1 MKFYNRTKEI
11 DQLRRIKSMAY
22 TDHSKLTVLTGRRR
36 IGKTSLIL
44 NALSE
49 ETMVYFFVSRK
60 SEADLC
66 AGFCVEIEKKIAA
79 FVPKMDTFIALFR
92 FLMEQGKT
100 QKFTLVID
108 EFQEFI
114 NINASIYSEIQ
125 NYWDQ
130 YRTQTNIN
138 FIVSGSIYSLMTKIF
153 QDKREPLFGRADA
166 MIKLMPFTTEV
177 LKEIMNDYKSDYT
190 PDELLALYTFTGGI
204 PKYVELLVD
213 NKALRIS
220 KMINY
225 ICQSDSPFIDEG
237 KNLLI
242 QEFGKKY
249 GNYFSILDAISS
261 GLNTQAQIEVFMGEK
276 SIGGQLSKLETVY
289 EVIIKQRPLFA
300 KKGSQ
305 TVRYEVSDNF
315 LRFWFRYIERNRSL
329 VEIGNYE
336 GLSKL
341 IINDYPTYSGK
352 SLELFFKQKFQESM
366 AYRAIG
372 SWWEP
377 KGDQNE
383 VDIVAITLD
392 NKKAIVAEVKRQK
405 KNFNPQLL
413 ERKIQVLKTK
423 ILNNYTIESVCLDL
437 EEM

>member
-11 DQLRRIKSMAY
+11 ADLQRIRELSY
-22 TDHSKLTVLTGRRR
+22 NDHSKLTVLTGRRR

-44 NALSE
+44 NALKD
-49 ETMVYFFVSRK
+49 ETIVYLFVSRK

-66 AGFCVEIEKKIAA
+66 KGFCSEIEKRLSV
-79 FVPKMDTFIALFR
+79 FVPKMNSFIEVFR
-92 FLMEQGKT
+92 FLLEQGKAK
-100 QKFTLVID
+100 KFSLVID

-114 NINASIYSEIQ
+114 NINESIYSEIQ

-130 YRTQTNIN
+130 YRTTTHIN
-138 FIVSGSIYSLMTKIF
+138 FIVSGSVYSLMIKIF
-153 QDKREPLFGRADA
+153 QDKKEPLFGRADA
-166 MIKLMPFTTEV
+166 MMKLTPFTTSV
-177 LKEIMNDYKSDYT
+177 LKEIMSDYKPDYT
-190 PDELLALYTFTGGI
+190 NDELLALYTYTGGV

-213 NKALRIS
+213 NKALTIH
-220 KMINY
+220 KMIKY

-237 KNLLI
+237 RNLLI

-261 GLNTQAQIEVFMGEK
+261 GMNTQSQIEAFMGEK
-276 SIGGQLSKLETVY
+276 SIGGQLNKLETIY
-289 EVIIKQRPLFA
+289 EVIKKQRPLFA
-300 KKGSQ
+300 KEGSQ

-315 LRFWFRYIERNRSL
+315 LRFWFRYIERNRTL
-329 VEIGNYE
+329 IELGNYE

-341 IINDYPTYSGK
+341 INDDYPTYSGK
-352 SLELFFKQKFQESM
+352 TLELYFKQKLQESFE
-366 AYRAIG
+366 YRAIG

-392 NKKAIVAEVKRQK
+392 NKKALVAEVKRQK
-405 KNFNPQLL
+405 KNFKPQLL
-413 ERKIQVLKTK
+413 ESKVEVLKNK
-423 ILNNYTIESVCLDL
+423 VLSKYEINSLCLDI
-437 EEM
+437 EDM

>member
-11 DQLRRIKSMAY
+11 AELQRIKEMAY
-22 TDHSKLTVLTGRRR
+22 NDHSKLTVLTGRRR

-44 NALSE
+44 NALKE
-49 ETMVYFFVSRK
+49 ETIVYLFVSRK

-66 AGFCVEIEKKIAA
+66 NSFCSEIEKQLSV
-79 FVPKMDTFIALFR
+79 FVPKMDSFIEVFR
-92 FLMEQGKT
+92 FLLEQGKNQT
-100 QKFTLVID
+100 FTLVID

-114 NINASIYSEIQ
+114 NINESIYSDIQ

-130 YRTQTNIN
+130 YRVATHVN

-153 QDKREPLFGRADA
+153 QDKKEPLFGRADA
-166 MIKLMPFTTEV
+166 MMKLTPFTTTV
-177 LKEIMNDYKSDYT
+177 LKEVMKDYKPDYT
-190 PDELLALYTFTGGI
+190 NDELLALYTYTGGV

-213 NKALRIS
+213 NKALSIP
-220 KMINY
+220 KMIKY
-225 ICQSDSPFIDEG
+225 VCQSDSPFIDEG
-237 KNLLI
+237 RNLLI

-261 GLNTQAQIEVFMGEK
+261 GINTQSHIEAFMGEK

-289 EVIIKQRPLFA
+289 EVIKKQRPIFA
-300 KKGSQ
+300 KEGSQ

-329 VEIGNYE
+329 IELGNYE

-341 IINDYPTYSGK
+341 ISDDYPTYSGK
-352 SLELFFKQKFQESM
+352 TLELYFKQKLQENSE
-366 AYRAIG
+366 YRAIG
-372 SWWEP
+372 SWWKP

-383 VDIVAITLD
+383 IDIVAITLD
-392 NKKAIVAEVKRQK
+392 NKKALVAEVKRQR
-405 KNFNPQLL
+405 KNFKPQIL
-413 ERKIQVLKTK
+413 ESKIEMLKNKVLSK
-423 ILNNYTIESVCLDL
+423 YTIDSVCLDITD
-437 EEM
+437 M

>member
-11 DQLRRIKSMAY
+11 AELQRIKEMAY
-22 TDHSKLTVLTGRRR
+22 NDHSKLTVITGRRR

-44 NALSE
+44 NALKDDLI
-49 ETMVYFFVSRK
+49 VYLFVSRK

-66 AGFCVEIEKKIAA
+66 GSFCAEIERQLAV
-79 FVPKMDTFIALFR
+79 FVPKMDSFIEVFR
-92 FLMEQGKT
+92 FLLEQAKN

-114 NINASIYSEIQ
+114 NINESIYSEIQ

-130 YRTQTNIN
+130 YRTITKMN

-153 QDKREPLFGRADA
+153 QDNKEPLFGRADA
-166 MIKLMPFTTEV
+166 MMKLSPFTTAV
-177 LKEIMNDYKSDYT
+177 LKEIMSDYKPDYT
-190 PDELLALYTFTGGI
+190 NDELLAIYTYTGGV

-213 NKALRIS
+213 NKALTIP
-220 KMINY
+220 KMIKY

-237 KNLLI
+237 RNLLI

-261 GLNTQAQIEVFMGEK
+261 GINTQSQIEAFMGEK

-289 EVIIKQRPLFA
+289 EVIKKQRPIFA
-300 KKGSQ
+300 KEGSQ

-315 LRFWFRYIERNRSL
+315 LRFWFRYIERNRML
-329 VEIGNYE
+329 IELGNYE
-336 GLSKL
+336 GLARL
-341 IINDYPTYSGK
+341 INDDYPTYSGK
-352 SLELFFKQKFQESM
+352 TLEIYFKQKMQESFE
-366 AYRAIG
+366 YRAIG

-377 KGDQNE
+377 KGSQNE
-383 VDIVAITLD
+383 VDIVAIGLD
-392 NKKAIVAEVKRQK
+392 NKKAFVAEVKRQK
-405 KNFNPQLL
+405 KNFKPQLL
-413 ERKIQVLKTK
+413 EAKIEVLKTK
-423 ILNNYTIESVCLDL
+423 VLHNYDIEWDCLDVTD
-437 EEM
+437 M

>member
-11 DQLRRIKSMAY
+11 AELQRIKEMAY
-22 TDHSKLTVLTGRRR
+22 NDHSKLTVLTGRRR

-44 NALSE
+44 NALKE
-49 ETMVYFFVSRK
+49 ETIVYFFVSRK

-66 AGFCVEIEKKIAA
+66 NGFCDEIEKQLTV
-79 FVPKMDTFIALFR
+79 FVPKMDSFTAVFR
-92 FLMEQGKT
+92 FLLEQGKN

-114 NINASIYSEIQ
+114 NIDESIYSDIQ

-130 YRTQTNIN
+130 YRVATHVN

-153 QDKREPLFGRADA
+153 QDKKEPLFGRADA
-166 MIKLMPFTTEV
+166 MMKLTPFTTSV
-177 LKEIMNDYKSDYT
+177 LKEIMKDYKPDYT
-190 PDELLALYTFTGGI
+190 NDELLALYTYTGGV

-213 NKALRIS
+213 NEALSIP
-220 KMINY
+220 KMIKY
-225 ICQSDSPFIDEG
+225 VCQSDSPFIDEG
-237 KNLLI
+237 RNLLI

-261 GLNTQAQIEVFMGEK
+261 GIYTQSHIEVFMGEK

-289 EVIIKQRPLFA
+289 EVIKKQRPIFA
-300 KKGSQ
+300 KEGSQ
-305 TVRYEVSDNF
+305 TVRYEVSDTF

-329 VEIGNYE
+329 IELGNYE
-336 GLSKL
+336 GLSK
-341 IINDYPTYSGK
+341 IISDDYSTYSGK
-352 SLELFFKQKFQESM
+352 TLELYFKQKLQETFE
-366 AYRAIG
+366 YGTIG

-383 VDIVAITLD
+383 IDIVAIALD
-392 NKKAIVAEVKRQK
+392 NKKALVAEVKRQR
-405 KNFNPQLL
+405 KNFKPQLL
-413 ERKIQVLKTK
+413 ERKIEILKNKVLGK
-423 ILNNYTIESVCLDL
+423 YTIDAACWDITD
-437 EEM
+437 M